1 MYGMYGTHFRRSGEK
16 GGDGGA
22 DRVLHIF
29 YGLPLPADTLCSKLK
44 CLSIRTSNKRKLFL
58 DRD

>member
-1 MYGMYGTHFRRSGEK
+1 MYGTHFRRSGEK
-16 GGDGGA
+16 GGAGGA
-22 DRVLHIF
+22 DRVVHIF

-44 CLSIRTSNKRKLFL
+44 CLSVRTSDKRKLFL